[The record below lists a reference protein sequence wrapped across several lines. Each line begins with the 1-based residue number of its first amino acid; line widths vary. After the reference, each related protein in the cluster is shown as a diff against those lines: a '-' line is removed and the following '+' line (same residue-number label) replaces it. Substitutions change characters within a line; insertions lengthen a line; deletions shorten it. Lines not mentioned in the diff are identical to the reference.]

1 MDWEGLLILSHK
13 EPLIRIHMDD
23 PYASEMLASS
33 LGYIASN
40 QSLVIVCVG
49 TDRSTGDALGPLIG
63 SKLLETKNI
72 NLTIYGSLE
81 EPVHA
86 LNLDQ
91 TVDVVKKQHP
101 NSLVIAIDACL
112 GKTENVGYISLKEG
126 PLKPGTGV
134 NKSLPSIGDYH
145 LIGVV
150 NVGGL
155 MEYFVLQNTR
165 LSFVMKMSN
174 VISKA
179 IRLSCDDLIINRA

>member
-1 MDWEGLLILSHK
+1 
-13 EPLIRIHMDD
+13 MDD